1 MLQGSETLSPGQ
13 PAPPQEAGLV
23 TLLLLLFVPDP
34 HDLEQVLHGD
44 QEETEQ
50 LTVRK
55 KR

>member
-1 MLQGSETLSPGQ
+1 MHACESLKAGHVE
-13 PAPPQEAGLV
+13 PPQEAEMV

-34 HDLEQVLHGD
+34 HDLEHVLHGD